1 MTEIPNVTLDSRS
14 DTILAS
20 PDKMVKVR
28 DAFGVDSDLEVPAF
42 TEADERVPD
51 LDPAYVFDPDT
62 TMDAEQLGGA
72 LIEQLAALFDK
83 R

>member
-28 DAFGVDSDLEVPAF
+28 DAFGVDSDMRSRRSARPTSGFPTSIRLMCSTPTRRWRSAPASLA
-42 TEADERVPD
+42 T
-51 LDPAYVFDPDT
+51 
-62 TMDAEQLGGA
+62 GG
-72 LIEQLAALFDK
+72 
-83 R
+83 